1 MSSRFNDSLRFLYGS
16 PHSQNFYAEF
26 QRFPQRILSP
36 VTVIMLLC
44 ICKGIRCVQN
54 LSKSC
59 PALFGAGRKGSTFHF
74 YRCAAF
80 GFPVR
85 HHIPCFS
92 EKAVCRPCDA
102 LTEGKTQRTEG
113 LFYGLH
119 RFRGRLCIPG
129 GRKIVIG
136 CTLIPQRFGRD
147 KKFVLCHFGQHA
159 ARACRNNFPAPASNE
174 TIHKLRRSGRSQ
186 WGLTEAEFFA
196 VIFYNINRVGLC
208 DRLKT
213 LCNCR
218 ARLGGKTNFMIVV
231 AEGAASAVEVG
242 RQIQEEL
249 GLDPRVTILGHIQR
263 GGSPTAKDRVMAT
276 RMGYEAVHLLAAG
289 KTNRVVCARG
299 DSIVDVDIN
308 DGLAMHK
315 TLNSEEYEVMEAMTG
330 I

>member
-1 MSSRFNDSLRFLYGS
+1 MKCQAVSTTLCDFYMVHHILRTSTQSSNAFRSES
-16 PHSQNFYAEF
+16 
-26 QRFPQRILSP
+26 FPQSRSSCCSAFARESAVYRICP
-36 VTVIMLLC
+36 
-44 ICKGIRCVQN
+44 
-54 LSKSC
+54 KSC
-59 PALFGAGRKGSTFHF
+59 SALFGAGRKGSTFHF

-119 RFRGRLCIPG
+119 RFRGRFCIPG

-186 WGLTEAEFFA
+186 WA
-196 VIFYNINRVGLC
+196 
-208 DRLKT
+208 
-213 LCNCR
+213 
-218 ARLGGKTNFMIVV
+218 
-231 AEGAASAVEVG
+231 
-242 RQIQEEL
+242 
-249 GLDPRVTILGHIQR
+249 
-263 GGSPTAKDRVMAT
+263 
-276 RMGYEAVHLLAAG
+276 
-289 KTNRVVCARG
+289 
-299 DSIVDVDIN
+299 
-308 DGLAMHK
+308 
-315 TLNSEEYEVMEAMTG
+315 
-330 I
+330 